1 MTLRQI
7 KMRHVKSFVLRA
19 GKITPGQQKALDNLL
34 QVHGIEHVSSLVDLD
49 IIFGRNNSKIIEIG
63 FGMGKSTSETAI
75 ANPDFDYLGI
85 EVHPPGV
92 GSLLM
97 EIDQYKINNVKV
109 IRYDAVKVIK
119 DMIMDNSIHGFHIFF
134 PDPWHKKRHNKRR
147 MIQASFIDLLCSKL
161 KPGGYIH
168 LATDWEDYA
177 IWMLD
182 ILKSNSKLMNTSST
196 GDYVPRPLQR
206 PETKFE
212 QRGLSLGHGVW
223 DLIFNKI
230 A

>member
-1 MTLRQI
+1 
-7 KMRHVKSFVLRA
+7 MRHVKSFVLRA

>member
-1 MTLRQI
+1 MTQHLRRI
-7 KMRHVKSFVLRA
+7 RSFVRREGRL
-19 GKITPGQQKALDNLL
+19 TTGQRHAL
-34 QVHGIEHVSSLVDLD
+34 ESYAVDYVLTLD
-49 IIFGRNNSKIIEIG
+49 QGVLDFPKTFGRVAPVIVEIG
-63 FGMGKSTSETAI
+63 FGMGHSLLEMAKQHPEQ
-75 ANPDFDYLGI
+75 DYLGI

-97 EIDQYKINNVKV
+97 EIREHQINNLKV
-109 IRYDAVKVIK
+109 INYDAVKVIK
-119 DMIMDNSIHGFHIFF
+119 DMIMENTIHGFHIFF

-147 MIQASFIDLLCSKL
+147 IIQKEFIDVLCSKL

-182 ILKSNSKLMNTSST
+182 ILKNNLQLENTSKT
-196 GDYVPRPLQR
+196 NDFIPRPEQR

-212 QRGLSLGHGVW
+212 QRGLNLGHGVW
-223 DLIFNKI
+223 DLIFNKKDI
-230 A
+230 

>member
-1 MTLRQI
+1 MTTLRQ
-7 KMRHVKSFVLRA
+7 VKSFVLRA
-19 GKITPGQQKALDNLL
+19 GKITPGQQKALENLL
-34 QVHGIEHVSSLVDLD
+34 PLYGISHVCELVDLNVV
-49 IIFGRNNSKIIEIG
+49 FERSNPKIIEIG
-63 FGMGKSTSETAI
+63 FGMGKSTSQMAQ
-75 ANPDFDYLGI
+75 ANPNFDYLGI

-97 EIDQYKINNVKV
+97 EIDQYKIDNIRV
-109 IRYDAVKVIK
+109 IRYDGVKVIK

-147 MIQASFIDLLCSKL
+147 MIQTSFIELLCAKL

-182 ILKSNSKLMNTSST
+182 ILKGNPQLLNTSDT
-196 GDYVPRPLQR
+196 NDYVPRPIHR

-212 QRGLSLGHGVW
+212 QRGISLGHGVW
-223 DLIFNKI
+223 DLIFKKQDSGD
-230 A
+230 

>member
-1 MTLRQI
+1 MTLRQ
-7 KMRHVKSFVLRA
+7 VKSFVLRA

-34 QVHGIEHVSSLVDLD
+34 PVHGIEYISSMMDLN
-49 IIFGRNNSKIIEIG
+49 IVFGRNNPKIIEIG
-63 FGMGKSTSETAI
+63 FGMGKSTSQTAL
-75 ANPDFDYLGI
+75 ANPDFDYVGI

-97 EIDQYKINNVKV
+97 EIDQYKIDNVKV

-147 MIQASFIDLLCSKL
+147 MIQTTFIDLLCSKL
-161 KPGGYIH
+161 QPGGYIH

-182 ILKSNSKLMNTSST
+182 ILNSNPKLINTSET

-223 DLIFNKI
+223 DLIFKKQ
-230 A
+230 

>member
-1 MTLRQI
+1 LTLRQ
-7 KMRHVKSFVLRA
+7 VKSFVLRA
-19 GKITPGQQKALDNLL
+19 GKITLGQQRALDTLL
-34 QVHGIEHVSSLVDLD
+34 PEYGIRYACNLVDLD
-49 IIFGRNNSKIIEIG
+49 IIFGRNNPKIIEIG
-63 FGMGKSTSETAI
+63 FGMGKSTIQMAVN
-75 ANPDFDYLGI
+75 NPDFDYLGI

-97 EIDQYKINNVKV
+97 EIRQHQVSNLKV
-109 IRYDAVKVIK
+109 INYDAVKVIK
-119 DMIMDNSIHGFHIFF
+119 DMIMDGTIHGFHIFF

-147 MIQASFIDLLCSKL
+147 IIQKEFIDVLCSKL

-182 ILKSNSKLMNTSST
+182 ILNSNSHLKNTSKT
-196 GDYVPRPLQR
+196 NDYVPRPEQR

-212 QRGLSLGHGVW
+212 KRGLNLGHGVW
-223 DLIFNKI
+223 DLIFIK
-230 A
+230 